1 SPEITSFLDPNSW
14 LPEMAS
20 QLGPYQTYREALLKG
35 DTALPPDLSV
45 SQIDFTLLK
54 RSSSFAGQVQIL
66 AGR

>member
-1 SPEITSFLDPNSW
+1 MIERSPNPPDPNTSQT
-14 LPEMAS
+14 AS
-20 QLGPYQTYREALLKG
+20 
-35 DTALPPDLSV
+35 PPDLSV